1 MIWIVLQ
8 HDEQD
13 FKTRCYSKSNCEA
26 LFDTIEEKKKDI
38 SKHSKILSCING
50 AFYNFHVM
58 EKWLIARPLYLPV
71 NTLFWAFQAG
81 ETRTNEMEKKRNG
94 KY

>member
-26 LFDTIEEKKKDI
+26 LFDTIEEKKKI
-38 SKHSKILSCING
+38 YQS
-50 AFYNFHVM
+50 
-58 EKWLIARPLYLPV
+58 
-71 NTLFWAFQAG
+71 TQ
-81 ETRTNEMEKKRNG
+81 